1 MPSMED
7 IPWYSD
13 ATLFTDTRLR
23 RAGTLVQWVRKWGV
37 LSAAEQPDAHIK
49 LSVKVDC
56 QHRLDADQ
64 ISALMNSPGYISALT
79 IIGLQSLRL

>member
-1 MPSMED
+1 MED

-23 RAGTLVQWVRKWGV
+23 RAGTLIQCVRKWRL

-49 LSVKVDC
+49 LSVKVGGLN
-56 QHRLDADQ
+56 RLDASQ
-64 ISALMNSPGYISALT
+64 IAALMTHSGYPNA
-79 IIGLQSLRL
+79 

>member
-1 MPSMED
+1 MED

-23 RAGTLVQWVRKWGV
+23 RAGTLIQCVRKWRL

-49 LSVKVDC
+49 LSVKVDNL
-56 QHRLDADQ
+56 HRLDAGQ
-64 ISALMNSPGYISALT
+64 IATLMDRTGYLT
-79 IIGLQSLRL
+79 A